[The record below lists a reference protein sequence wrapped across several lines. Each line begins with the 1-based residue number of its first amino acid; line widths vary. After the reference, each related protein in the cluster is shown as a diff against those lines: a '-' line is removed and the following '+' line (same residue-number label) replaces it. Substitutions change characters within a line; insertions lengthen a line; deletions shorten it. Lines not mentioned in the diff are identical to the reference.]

1 MFIQAQLAA
10 IDDEN
15 RIEKMIKKIP
25 NKDNEDFW
33 ESQIVSARTLHI
45 SRTVL
50 KDAMGER
57 GIPKQILGPA
67 LESLPEEIQ
76 QILIYFSTL

>member
-1 MFIQAQLAA
+1 MA

-15 RIEKMIKKIP
+15 RIEKIINRIP
-25 NKDNEDFW
+25 NKDDDDFW
-33 ESQIVSARTLHI
+33 DNQILSARTLHLC
-45 SRTVL
+45 RTVL
-50 KDAMGER
+50 KEAMSESGV
-57 GIPKQILGPA
+57 PKQILEPA